1 MTGAVCYARVSTLEQ
16 AEKNNSLPVQNGKFK
31 DHCDRNGQEILET
44 FVDKQSARTTAKRPE
59 FQRMMEFC
67 KKNHKRISHVIVADL
82 SRLARNVVDQGA
94 TIATLSQLGIQV
106 TSIDEP
112 ITGDTAAGKLSRN
125 IIGSMSQFFSDSLSE
140 KTKDRMKAAVRSG
153 RFIWVCPVGY
163 LNQKNGS
170 GSIIKPDPERAAL
183 VRKGFE
189 LMATGGYSADDALR
203 TVTALGLTTRKNRP
217 VPRQTWHSILRNPL
231 FAGWVKSGELLVRG
245 VHQPIVPQQLFD
257 SVQDVLAGRSKTAQ
271 PRQSIHPE
279 FSLRQFVRCAEC
291 NKGLT
296 AGIIKKKFF
305 YYWCYTKGCRDV
317 LVSKEEL
324 EKHFVRLLG
333 SYQPTIEYLER
344 LPEIAKRQWAEREA
358 RIRQDSKALKIR
370 LEEIRRLNSA
380 AIKAKLTGELTAE
393 DFDLLKATNTEDA
406 AGVEQQL
413 SALESEKNMMQ
424 ELIEQGQRELV
435 DLVGAWRKAGITG
448 RTELQNALFPDG
460 LVWSHKGGF
469 LNSKN
474 VGLMHDW
481 NEFFQS
487 LGDSRTMLNDFFVLF
502 GVPGGI

>member
-1 MTGAVCYARVSTLEQ
+1 VCYARVSTLEQ

-31 DHCDRNGQEILET
+31 DYCDRNDIRILET
-44 FVDKQSARTTAKRPE
+44 FVDKQSARTIAKRPE

-67 KKNHKRISHVIVADL
+67 KKNHKKMSHVIVADL

-94 TIATLSQLGIQV
+94 TIAALSQLGIEV

-140 KTKDRMKAAVRSG
+140 KTKDRMKVAVKSG
-153 RFIWVCPVGY
+153 RFIWVSPVGY
-163 LNQKNGS
+163 LNERNGS
-170 GSIIKPDPERAAL
+170 GSIIKPDTERAAL

-203 TVTALGLTTRKNRP
+203 TITALGLTTRRNRP

-231 FAGWVKSGELLVRG
+231 YAGWVRSGELLVRG

-257 SVQDVLAGRSKTAQ
+257 SVQEMLAGRSRTAQ
-271 PRQSIHPE
+271 PRQTIHPE

-333 SYQPTIEYLER
+333 MHQPTIELLEH
-344 LPEIAKRQWAEREA
+344 LPEIAKRQWAAREE

-380 AIKAKLTGELTAE
+380 AIKAKLTGELSAE
-393 DFDLLKATNTEDA
+393 DFDSLKATNAEDA
-406 AGVEQQL
+406 AGIEQQL
-413 SALESEKNMMQ
+413 TALESEKNMMQ
-424 ELIEQGQRELV
+424 ELIEESQRELV
-435 DLVGAWRKAGITG
+435 DLVSAWKKAGVSG
-448 RTELQNALFPDG
+448 RKELQSALFPDG
-460 LVWSHKGGF
+460 LVWSHESGF

-474 VGLMHDW
+474 VGLMHDLD
-481 NEFFQS
+481 EFFQS
-487 LGDSRTMLNDFFVLF
+487 LGDSKTSVDDFIAKL
-502 GVPGGI
+502 GVPDGI